1 MSRGAALVGVDARLV
16 EVEVE
21 FAPGL
26 PILSLIGLG
35 DAAVQE
41 ARYRIQS
48 ALRATGLDLPHK
60 KITINLAPADLRKD
74 GSGLD
79 LPMALG
85 ILAAMGVI
93 DPARC
98 LRLVSAAELALSGAL
113 RPIRGALSIAAM
125 AKAVGAEMVILPAES
140 AEEAT
145 LLDGICVLAPRSLG
159 ELLEVLRGNA
169 PPPKICAQTPA
180 EPLASAPDLAEVH
193 GQLGARRALEIAA
206 AGAHNLLLIGPPG
219 GGKTMLARRVPSILP
234 PLTPSERIETT
245 KIWSAAGLSQRGGL
259 RMERPFR
266 SPHHTI
272 SDVALIGGGAQ
283 IRPGEVS
290 LSHRGVL
297 FLDELPEFRRPALE
311 TLRQPLEDREVF
323 ISRARQAVRF
333 PAAFMLVAAANPCP
347 CGYRGD
353 AKSRCACSAEAISK
367 YLGRLSGPLL
377 DRIDMTLD
385 VPPVEPERLLGQG
398 AGEASDQVRARVF
411 EARERAERRG
421 GTVNALYSGAEI
433 RRRIRL
439 GDGAEALLLRAI
451 KNLQLSARVVDR
463 TLKVA
468 QTITDLAG
476 REEVTLEAIAEALR
490 YRPPLGAHQAG
501 VDSAVLAPPRAD
513 DLTQS
518 V

>member
-1 MSRGAALVGVDARLV
+1 MV

-140 AEEAT
+140 AEEAS
-145 LLDGICVLAPRSLG
+145 LLEGIRVLAPRSLG

-169 PPPKICAQTPA
+169 PPPKLSVSAPA
-180 EPLASAPDLAEVH
+180 ESPAPLPDLAEVH

-259 RMERPFR
+259 RQERPFR

-290 LSHRGVL
+290 LAHRGVL
-297 FLDELPEFRRPALE
+297 FLDELPEFRRPVLE

-377 DRIDMTLD
+377 DRIDMTLE

-398 AGEASDQVRARVF
+398 AGESSEKVRERVF
-411 EARERAERRG
+411 LARERAERRG

-463 TLKVA
+463 TLKVS
-468 QTITDLAG
+468 QTVADLAG
-476 REEVTLEAIAEALR
+476 REEVSVEAVAEALR
-490 YRPPLGAHQAG
+490 YRPPPGVRQPG
-501 VDSAVLAPPRAD
+501 VDAAVLEPNR
-513 DLTQS
+513 LLGS
-518 V
+518 SGLG

>member
-1 MSRGAALVGVDARLV
+1 MVALSRGAALVGVDARVV

-93 DPARC
+93 EPGRC
-98 LRLVSAAELALSGAL
+98 QRFVSAAELALSGAL

-140 AEEAT
+140 AAEAT
-145 LLDGICVLAPRSLG
+145 LLEGIQVLAPRSLG

-169 PPPKICAQTPA
+169 PPPSIPAPSRA
-180 EPLASAPDLAEVH
+180 EPELRVPDLSEVH

-234 PLTPSERIETT
+234 PLTALERIETT
-245 KIWSAAGLSQRGGL
+245 KIWSAAGMGQRSGL
-259 RMERPFR
+259 GLERPFR

-290 LSHRGVL
+290 LAHRGVL
-297 FLDELPEFRRPALE
+297 FLDELPEFRRPVLE

-353 AKSRCACSAEAISK
+353 GKTRCTCSAEAISR

-377 DRIDMTLD
+377 DRIDMTLE
-385 VPPVEPERLLGQG
+385 VPPVEPESLLGPTV
-398 AGEASDQVRARVF
+398 GESSAKVRERVF
-411 EARERAERRG
+411 LARERAERRG
-421 GTVNALYSGAEI
+421 GTVNALHSGAEI

-439 GDGAEALLLRAI
+439 GEGAEALLLRAI
-451 KNLQLSARVVDR
+451 KNLHLSARVVDR

-468 QTITDLAG
+468 QTVTDLAG
-476 REEVTLEAIAEALR
+476 GETVSVEAVAEALR
-490 YRPPLGAHQAG
+490 YRPPAGLLQPAGGAEKAL
-501 VDSAVLAPPRAD
+501 SAV
-513 DLTQS
+513 S
-518 V
+518 S